1 MKNAFVW
8 TILGIVR
15 GTKRTSF
22 LRLAVLLC
30 TLVFWLGGCT
40 PSLEQPGETATE
52 GHRRHRRNLTINQQ
66 SLMSDIDRVLLFDK
80 PSKLTD
86 RRIPPEISD

>member
-8 TILGIVR
+8 TTLGIV
-15 GTKRTSF
+15 GGIKRTSF

-30 TLVFWLGGCT
+30 TLVFWLGGCAL
-40 PSLEQPGETATE
+40 LEQPGETAAE
-52 GHRRHRRNLTINQQ
+52 GHRRHQRNLTINQQ
-66 SLMSDIDRVLLFDK
+66 NLMSDIDRALLIDK

-86 RRIPPEISD
+86 KKIPPDISD

>member
-8 TILGIVR
+8 IILDIVR

-30 TLVFWLGGCT
+30 TLVFFLGGCT
-40 PSLEQPGETATE
+40 LLEQGGETAAE
-52 GHRRHRRNLTINQQ
+52 GHRRHLRNLTLNQQ
-66 SLMSDIDRVLLFDK
+66 SLVSDIDRVLLFDK

-86 RRIPPEISD
+86 KRISPDIGD

>member
-8 TILGIVR
+8 IILGIVG

-30 TLVFWLGGCT
+30 TLVFWLGGCK
-40 PSLEQPGETATE
+40 SFFEQPGETAAE
-52 GHRRHRRNLTINQQ
+52 GHRRHLRNLTVNQQ
-66 SLMSDIDRVLLFDK
+66 SLMSDIDRVLLLDK
-80 PSKLTD
+80 PSELTD
-86 RRIPPEISD
+86 KRILPDQ